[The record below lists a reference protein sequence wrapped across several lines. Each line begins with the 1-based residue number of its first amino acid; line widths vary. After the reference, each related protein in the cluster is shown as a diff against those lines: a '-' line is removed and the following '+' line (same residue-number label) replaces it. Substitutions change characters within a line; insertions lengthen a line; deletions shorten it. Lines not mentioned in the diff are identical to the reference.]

1 MTTESAIRASGRIYV
16 RVPVEIAVDSN
27 GTTTSYSGSTVDFS
41 SLGARVETDSPLV
54 PGACVNFIWTGLAP
68 RSVPSQVVWS
78 APAHLDRGHQAG
90 LRFLEPLP
98 ARS

>member
-1 MTTESAIRASGRIYV
+1 MMSESAVRASNRIYV
-16 RVPVEIAVDSN
+16 RVPVEIAVDAN
-27 GTTTSYSGSTVDFS
+27 GTTTSYTASTVDFS
-41 SLGARVETDSPLV
+41 ALGARVQTELPLA
-54 PGACVNFIWTGLAP
+54 PGARVNFIWRGPAQ

-78 APAHLDRGHQAG
+78 APAHLDQGHEAG

>member
-1 MTTESAIRASGRIYV
+1 MTTESAIRASARIYV
-16 RVPVEIAVDSN
+16 RAPVEIAVDSN
-27 GTTTSYSGSTVDFS
+27 GTTTSYAASTVDFS
-41 SLGARVETDSPLV
+41 DFGARVETESPLV
-54 PGACVNFIWTGLAP
+54 PGARVNFIWTGPSP

-78 APAHLDRGHQAG
+78 APAQLDRGHQAG

>member
-1 MTTESAIRASGRIYV
+1 MTNESAIRASGRIYV

-27 GTTTSYSGSTVDFS
+27 GTTTSYAASTVDFS
-41 SLGARVETDSPLV
+41 ALGARVQTDSPLA
-54 PGACVNFIWTGLAP
+54 PGARVNIIWTGPAP

-78 APAHLDRGHQAG
+78 APAHLDQGHQAG

-98 ARS
+98 VRS

>member
-1 MTTESAIRASGRIYV
+1 MTTESAIRASARIYV
-16 RVPVEIAVDSN
+16 RAPVEIAVDSN
-27 GTTTSYSGSTVDFS
+27 GTTTSYAASTVDFS
-41 SLGARVETDSPLV
+41 DFGARVETESPLV
-54 PGACVNFIWTGLAP
+54 PGARVNFIWTGPSP

-78 APAHLDRGHQAG
+78 APAQRDRGHQAG

>member
-1 MTTESAIRASGRIYV
+1 MTTESATRASSRIYV
-16 RVPVEIAVDSN
+16 RTPVEIAVDSN
-27 GTTTSYSGSTVDFS
+27 GTTTSYAASTVDFS
-41 SLGARVETDSPLV
+41 NLGARVETDTPLA
-54 PGACVNFIWTGLAP
+54 PGTRVNFIWTGLAP

-78 APAHLDRGHQAG
+78 APAHRDQGHQAG

>member
-1 MTTESAIRASGRIYV
+1 MTESATRASSRIYV

-27 GTTTSYSGSTVDFS
+27 GTTTSYPASTVDFS
-41 SLGARVETDSPLV
+41 TLGARVQTELPLA
-54 PGACVNFIWTGLAP
+54 PGARVNFIWRGPAP
-68 RSVPSQVVWS
+68 RSLPSQVVWS
-78 APAHLDRGHQAG
+78 APAHLDQGHEAG

>member
-1 MTTESAIRASGRIYV
+1 MTTESVIRASSRIYV
-16 RVPVEIAVDSN
+16 RVPVEIAVHSQ
-27 GTTTSYSGSTVDFS
+27 GTTTSHAASTVDFS
-41 SLGARVETDSPLV
+41 NLGARVETESALA
-54 PGACVNFIWTGLAP
+54 PGTRVNLIWNGLAP